1 MMSWLIWNNIL
12 QDNKEDFIMKRTN
25 ESSFDYNAEVKKCK
39 TIDDVMG
46 KNGLIQR
53 LVKDVLENIL
63 EGEMEEH
70 LGREKYQRESYDVE
84 DIKNYRN
91 GYSTKNLRS
100 SFGDVDLDIPR
111 DRKAEFEPQIVKKY
125 ETVCTELDKKIIS
138 LYAKGMSTTDI
149 EAEIQDLYGITISPS
164 MVSKI
169 TDKVLATATEWQN
182 RVLDSI
188 YPIVYLDAMYFKVR
202 SNGKI
207 VNKAVYICLGYTMQ
221 GHKDILGIWVDEAEG
236 AKFWLSIC
244 NDLKNRGVKEILIA
258 CMDGLKGLPQ
268 AIKTV
273 FPTVNIQTCI
283 VHQIR
288 NSVKYVAS
296 KGQKAFMKDLKEV
309 YKAPTEELALAQL
322 DRLKEAWGDKYGIVI
337 DSWYNNW
344 NNLSTYFEFSPSI
357 RKIIYT
363 TNVLEGFNRQV
374 RKFTKVRVIFPTD
387 ESLNKCVYLATMEIM
402 EKWTQPIH
410 GWANTLAELSLAFS
424 DQLSDDLA

>member
-1 MMSWLIWNNIL
+1 MTRKNNI
-12 QDNKEDFIMKRTN
+12 N
-25 ESSFDYNAEVKKCK
+25 FDYNSEVKKCK
-39 TIDDVMG
+39 TIDDVLG
-46 KNGLIQR
+46 KNGLIQK

-63 EGEMEEH
+63 EAEMDEH
-70 LGREKYQRESYDVE
+70 LGRDKYQRQNYIEPE
-84 DIKNYRN
+84 ERNYRN
-91 GYSTKNLRS
+91 GYSQKNLRS

-125 ETVCTELDKKIIS
+125 ETVCNELDKKIIS
-138 LYAKGMSTTDI
+138 LYAKGMTTSDI
-149 EAEIQDLYGITISPS
+149 QAEIEDLYGITISPS

-169 TDKVLATATEWQN
+169 TDKVIATATEWQN
-182 RVLDSI
+182 RILDKI

-202 SNGKI
+202 SNGRI
-207 VNKAVYICLGYTMQ
+207 VNKAVYICLGYTIE
-221 GHKDILGIWVDEAEG
+221 GYKDILGIWVDEAEG

-273 FPTVNIQTCI
+273 FPSVNIQTCI

-288 NSVKYVAS
+288 NSIKYIAS
-296 KGQKAFMKDLKEV
+296 KDKKAFIKDLKEV
-309 YKAPTEELALAQL
+309 YRATTEELALAQL
-322 DRLKEAWGDKYGIVI
+322 DRLKDTWGSNYGMVI

-344 NNLSTYFEFSPSI
+344 ENLSTFFEFSPRI

-363 TNVLEGFNRQV
+363 TNALEGFNRQI
-374 RKFTKVRVIFPTD
+374 RKYTKTRTIFPTD

-402 EKWTQPIH
+402 DKWTQPISNW
-410 GWANTLAELSLAFS
+410 GATLAELTLFFSEELKDELA
-424 DQLSDDLA
+424 

>member
-1 MMSWLIWNNIL
+1 
-12 QDNKEDFIMKRTN
+12 MKKIEENT
-25 ESSFDYNAEVKKCK
+25 FDYNAEIKKCK

-63 EGEMEEH
+63 EAEMDEH
-70 LGREKYQRESYDVE
+70 LGREKYQRNSEQE
-84 DIKNYRN
+84 NEAKNYRN

-111 DRKAEFEPQIVKKY
+111 DRNGEFEPQIIKKY
-125 ETVCTELDKKIIS
+125 ETVCSELDKKIIS
-138 LYAKGMSTTDI
+138 LYAKGMSTSDI
-149 EAEIQDLYGITISPS
+149 QSEIESLYGITISPS

-169 TDKVLATATEWQN
+169 TDKVLATAAEWQN
-182 RVLDSI
+182 RQLDPI

-207 VNKAVYICLGYTMQ
+207 VNKAVYICLGYTMK
-221 GHKDILGIWVDEAEG
+221 GYKDILGIWVDEAEG

-244 NDLKNRGVKEILIA
+244 NDLKNRGVKQILIA

-273 FPTVNIQTCI
+273 YPDVNIQTCI

-288 NSVKYVAS
+288 NSIKYVAS
-296 KGQKAFMKDLKEV
+296 KDQKAFMKDLKEV
-309 YKAPTEELALAQL
+309 YKAPTEELALMQL
-322 DRLKEAWGDKYGIVI
+322 DRLKENWVDKYRIVV

-344 NNLSTYFEFSPSI
+344 ENLSTYFEFSPNI

-374 RKFTKVRVIFPTD
+374 RKFTKVRVIYPTD
-387 ESLNKCVYLATMEIM
+387 DALNKCVYLATMEIM
-402 EKWTQPIH
+402 DKWTQPIH
-410 GWANTLAELSLAFS
+410 GWSGTLAELTIAFEDKINNELA
-424 DQLSDDLA
+424 